1 MKKYLSFFIGALLL
15 LLSTVNAQYVTI
27 PDSAFR
33 SQLIINYPSCFN
45 GAGQMDTTCSA
56 IVNEDSLAF
65 SFFGNAGLNTSFIQN
80 IEGLRYF
87 KNLQSLGMAS
97 LNVSDFPFLAS
108 KTKIHI
114 HGQYDHIFSS

>member
-33 SQLIINYPSCFN
+33 SQLIINYSSCFN

-56 IVNEDSLAF
+56 IINEDSLDF
-65 SFFGNAGLNTSFIQN
+65 NSSVNGGNGVIEPSLIDNIYGLQ
-80 IEGLRYF
+80 YF
-87 KNLQSLGMAS
+87 KNLQFLRMWG
-97 LNVSDFPFLAS
+97 LNVSDFSFWPAKLKYIGISIWA
-108 KTKIHI
+108 
-114 HGQYDHIFSS
+114 